1 MEKGT
6 DLSAAQRGPF
16 SFLFQIVVVQM
27 VEVLVM
33 AGHMGEGIDLD
44 EAVIASVP
52 DELPETDV
60 LPGGADAVQLGLG
73 LSGVATCHLI
83 DGGAL
88 VDILNDEALDLLGW
102 SQMISTS

>member
-1 MEKGT
+1 
-6 DLSAAQRGPF
+6 
-16 SFLFQIVVVQM
+16 
-27 VEVLVM
+27 M

-88 VDILNDEALDLLGW
+88 VDILNDEALDLLGLVADDLHLIELGPRLKITW
-102 SQMISTS
+102 FMQLT